1 MPYAYRPYSSQIL
14 IAALLLTLGVV
25 LTTPAALAASK
36 PGWQSMEVTATSFT
50 LAEEETKKGNVGLT
64 AFGDLLKPTSK
75 AIAVSRDLL
84 RKGLTHGTQ
93 IRIEGLPDIYTVRDK
108 MHSRWRDKID
118 ILFAKRQRALN
129 WGRQTVTIQYQAP
142 N

>member
-1 MPYAYRPYSSQIL
+1 MHPYYTLDGGKTI
-14 IAALLLTLGVV
+14 IAVLLLTLGSAV
-25 LTTPAALAASK
+25 LTQPALAAGK
-36 PGWQSMEVTATSFT
+36 PVWQSMEVTATSFT
-50 LAEEETKKGNVGLT
+50 LAEEETKKGNAGLT

-84 RKGLTHGTQ
+84 RKGLTHGTR
-93 IRIEGLPDIYTVRDK
+93 IRVEGLPDVYTVRDK
-108 MHSRWRDKID
+108 MHRRWRDKID

-129 WGRQTVTIQYQAP
+129 WGKQTVTIQYLAP

>member
-1 MPYAYRPYSSQIL
+1 MPYAYRPYFSQIP

-25 LTTPAALAASK
+25 LAAPAAVAAGRS
-36 PGWQSMEVTATSFT
+36 GWQSMEVTATSFT

-84 RKGLTHGTQ
+84 RKGLTHGTK

-129 WGRQTVTIQYQAP
+129 WGRQTVTIQYQTP

>member
-25 LTTPAALAASK
+25 LTTPAALAAGK

-129 WGRQTVTIQYQAP
+129 WGRQTVTIQYLAP

>member
-1 MPYAYRPYSSQIL
+1 MPYAYRPYFSQIL

-25 LTTPAALAASK
+25 LAAPAAVAAGRS
-36 PGWQSMEVTATSFT
+36 GWQSMEVTATSFT

-84 RKGLTHGTQ
+84 RKGLTHGTK

-129 WGRQTVTIQYQAP
+129 WGRQTVTIQYQTP